1 MWGRSPHIFLSLQVS
16 WNKVHSALQDVV
28 QQELDALGYDLV
40 DLRVGGSRG
49 RPVLDIRIDRRDGAK
64 VQVGDCE
71 RASRG
76 IEARLD
82 AAPDLIAGRYVLEVS
97 SPGMD
102 RPLKTVRDWQR
113 FVGRKATVKSD
124 RFAAVGGHVEVE
136 IVSADE
142 ADGAG
147 RVRVRDQKGVEHE
160 LALAEIERARLAV
173 HWNT

>member
-49 RPVLDIRIDRRDGAK
+49 RPVLDIRIDRLDAQK

-71 RASRG
+71 RASRA

-82 AAPDLIAGRYVLEVS
+82 AMPDLIDGRYVLEVS
-97 SPGMD
+97 SPGME
-102 RPLKTVRDWQR
+102 RPLRTVAHWRR
-113 FVGRKATVKSD
+113 FVGRRAMVTRAWTAAWRTNGS
-124 RFAAVGGHVEVE
+124 RSAFASSTANT
-136 IVSADE
+136 
-142 ADGAG
+142 AG
-147 RVRVRDQKGVEHE
+147 MDSRR
-160 LALAEIERARLAV
+160 
-173 HWNT
+173 